1 MKKSKCI
8 VLTLILIVIIL
19 ASVSFGSAD
28 ITIADTFR
36 IIGNKMPFVSN
47 LPFIGKLFDVSDIKT
62 NYQLIVLNVRL
73 PRILLAALVGG
84 ALSIVGAN
92 FQGVFRNPLADPHI
106 LGVSSGAAVGATI
119 AIIIAETTG
128 FATNLLGLGTVGV
141 FAFVGALLTVFA
153 VYNIAKYAGEI
164 STFSMLLT
172 GTATSTFLSAIIS
185 LIMTFNKKKIEKV
198 YMWTLGS
205 FSAANWQKVLFMVF
219 FDVVGVTILCLLA
232 RKLNILMLGE
242 DDAKCLGIDTD
253 KLRKIIIV
261 SASVLVAAAVSV
273 SGVIGFV
280 GLIIPHCVRLID
292 GADNRRLIPTSF
304 LIGASFMVVCD
315 TIARTVAAPTEIPV
329 GIITALC
336 GAPFFIWLVWKR

>member
-1 MKKSKCI
+1 
-8 VLTLILIVIIL
+8 
-19 ASVSFGSAD
+19 
-28 ITIADTFR
+28 
-36 IIGNKMPFVSN
+36 
-47 LPFIGKLFDVSDIKT
+47 
-62 NYQLIVLNVRL
+62 
-73 PRILLAALVGG
+73 
-84 ALSIVGAN
+84 
-92 FQGVFRNPLADPHI
+92 
-106 LGVSSGAAVGATI
+106 
-119 AIIIAETTG
+119 
-128 FATNLLGLGTVGV
+128 
-141 FAFVGALLTVFA
+141 
-153 VYNIAKYAGEI
+153 
-164 STFSMLLT
+164 
-172 GTATSTFLSAIIS
+172 
-185 LIMTFNKKKIEKV
+185 
-198 YMWTLGS
+198 
-205 FSAANWQKVLFMVF
+205 MVF